1 MADCKVGTVDGQ
13 IPPGLQFT
21 GFWARTNVS
30 MQGRL
35 IMRNEKSRLVY
46 VATALLLAGMAC
58 GLVEGTAEPPT
69 EAPPQTEEVSDG
81 GASPD
86 SLDSVREATVQIEA
100 QGTFVDPEF
109 GLMVNTAGRGS
120 GFIIDPSGLA
130 VTNNHVVTGA
140 GLLRVWVGGESEPR
154 NARILG
160 VSECS
165 DLAVIEID
173 GNGYPYVEWH
183 ESPADVGLEVY
194 AAGFPLGDPEYT
206 LTKGIVSKANADGES
221 SWASVDGVLEH
232 DARINPGNSGGPLV
246 DAQGRVVGVNYAGA
260 SSVDQYFAI
269 KSREALSVIDVLR
282 QGSDQDSLGVNG
294 MAVVSEDG
302 SLSGIWVSS
311 VASGS
316 PADEAGVQAG
326 DVMTSLEGI
335 VLATDGTMADYCD
348 VLRTHGADAT
358 LAVEVVRYSTGEYL
372 AGQINGRPLETSF
385 SFGNQ
390 LEDDVPG
397 NGAQAESYSGY
408 MTVTDEYGA
417 IEVEVPDTWTDV
429 DGRPWVD
436 GGEVI
441 GASLYAA
448 NDLDAFLTTWSE
460 PGVIFNVSDD
470 LARLGGYVQLLDIL
484 SADFRDQCELDGRYD
499 YEDPLYR
506 GKYDFFV
513 NCGGPGGAWYL
524 LLSTV
529 PIDSPQDYL
538 LLVEVQIISDA
549 DVDALD
555 RILNTF
561 QVVGTLP

>member
-1 MADCKVGTVDGQ
+1 MREEK
-13 IPPGLQFT
+13 
-21 GFWARTNVS
+21 AR
-30 MQGRL
+30 L
-35 IMRNEKSRLVY
+35 AFA
-46 VATALLLAGMAC
+46 ATALLLAGMAC
-58 GLVEGTAEPPT
+58 NLVGGSPEPPT
-69 EAPPQTEEVSDG
+69 QAPPQAEEAIESDPG
-81 GASPD
+81 VA
-86 SLDSVREATVQIEA
+86 SLDTVREATIQIEA

-109 GLMVNTAGRGS
+109 GLVVNAAGRGS
-120 GFIIDPSGLA
+120 GFIVDPLGIA

-140 GLLRVWVGGESEPR
+140 GLLRVWVGGEPEPR

-165 DLAVIEID
+165 DLAVIDID
-173 GNGYPYVEWH
+173 GQGYPYVDWYDRPIE
-183 ESPADVGLEVY
+183 VGLEVY

-206 LTKGIVSKANADGES
+206 LTKGIVSKASADGETG
-221 SWASVDGVLEH
+221 WASVDGVLEH

-246 DAQGRVVGVNYAGA
+246 DPQGRVVGVNYASAPG
-260 SSVDQYFAI
+260 VDQYFAI
-269 KSREALSVIDVLR
+269 KAREARAVIDVLEG
-282 QGSDQDSLGVNG
+282 GSNQDSLGVNG
-294 MAVVSEDG
+294 TAVVSEDG
-302 SLSGIWVSS
+302 TLSGIWVSS

-326 DVMTSLEGI
+326 DVMTALEGI

-348 VLRTHGADAT
+348 VLRTHGAEAT
-358 LAVEVVRYSTGEYL
+358 LSLEVVRYSSGEYL

-390 LEDDVPG
+390 LEDQAPG
-397 NGAQAESYSGY
+397 DGSQGEAYSGY
-408 MTVTDEYGA
+408 MTVTDDYGA
-417 IEVEVPDTWTDV
+417 IQVDIPETWSDI

-436 GGEVI
+436 GDDVI

-448 NDLDAFLTTWSE
+448 RDLDGFLTTWAE

-470 LARLGGYVQLLDIL
+470 LARLGGYVQVLDIL
-484 SADFRDQCELDGRYD
+484 SEDFRDQCELDGRYD

-513 NCGGPGGAWYL
+513 NCGGPGGSWYL
-524 LLSTV
+524 LLSAV
-529 PIDSPQDYL
+529 PIDNPQDYL
-538 LLVEVQIISDA
+538 VLVEVQIVSDA

-555 RILNTF
+555 RVLDTF